1 MTQYVIKVFV
11 TALIVVA
18 ATELAKCSTWL
29 GALLLAL
36 PLTSLLAMFWLYY
49 DTRDATQVAALAQG
63 VFWLVLP
70 TLPFF
75 LIFPW
80 AVGRGWGFWTALG
93 LGCVTSVAGFSL
105 LALGL
110 RSLGIRI

>member
-1 MTQYVIKVFV
+1 MTQYIIKVLIS
-11 TALIVVA
+11 ALVIVA
-18 ATELAKCSTWL
+18 ATELAKRSTWM

-36 PLTSLLAMFWLYY
+36 PLTSLLAMFWLYH
-49 DTRDATQVAALAQG
+49 DTRDAARVAALAQG

-70 TLPFF
+70 TLTFF
-75 LIFPW
+75 LVFPW
-80 AVGRGWGFWTALG
+80 AVGRGWGFWAALG
-93 LGCVTSVAGFSL
+93 LGCVTSVASYGV

>member
-1 MTQYVIKVFV
+1 MTQYIIKVLIS
-11 TALIVVA
+11 ALVIVA
-18 ATELAKCSTWL
+18 ATELAKRSTWM

-36 PLTSLLAMFWLYY
+36 PLTSLLAMFWLYH

-70 TLPFF
+70 TLTFF
-75 LIFPW
+75 LVFPW
-80 AVGRGWGFWTALG
+80 AVGRGWGFWVALG
-93 LGCVTSVAGFSL
+93 LGCVTSVASYGV